1 MKKVKK
7 NKEIVFIAGNI
18 EHEKILKSIF
28 KTMLVRS
35 ENKSEKEI
43 KSILEKALSA
53 PQPRNKAKF
62 IKSAEPPKL
71 NTFAFMI
78 QQVSY
83 IRKITWIVTFFICIC
98 AFLCV
103 AYIEKDYVWV
113 ISSLTP
119 LLAVSSITETIRSK
133 TYGMAELEQ
142 ASRFSLKSV
151 LLARMGIMSFVHLII
166 FIVLI
171 PWIEYG
177 KGFVEEKSELIPILQ
192 ERIVM
197 TESFRIQNSV
207 YLFVPYLLT
216 SVLCLI
222 TVRKMQGKEVNY
234 VCMGIS
240 VGVSLLNLI
249 GKANISVI
257 YEGNNLI
264 WWWIAAVYL
273 GVVLWKESRKS
284 ICEVEKFV

>member
-1 MKKVKK
+1 MKKGKK
-7 NKEIVFIAGNI
+7 SVLIVGNI
-18 EHEKILKSIF
+18 EHEKRLKSIF
-28 KTMLVRS
+28 KTMLARS
-35 ENKSEKEI
+35 ENTSEKEI

-53 PQPRNKAKF
+53 PQPRNKAEF

-113 ISSLTP
+113 ISSLMP

-151 LLARMGIMSFVHLII
+151 LFARMGILGGVHLLI
-166 FIVLI
+166 FTVLI
-171 PWIEYG
+171 PWIEYK
-177 KGFVEEKSELIPILQ
+177 KGF
-192 ERIVM
+192 
-197 TESFRIQNSV
+197 V

-222 TVRKMQGKEVNY
+222 TVRKMHGKEVNY

-273 GVVLWKESRKS
+273 GVVLWKESQKS